1 MTSLFVDRRDV
12 HLQLDGGALV
22 FRENGQRIGAVPLAP
37 ITRVFLRGNVTLE
50 ASLLGKL
57 GEGGAGVVILSGK
70 QARPRLMLSR
80 PHNDARRR
88 VAQVRLS
95 LDDTFCLAFSRQLI
109 QTKIERQCEWF
120 EQLRHHYL
128 HARYELSHAISL
140 LQESLQK
147 INQTSSLASLRGVEG
162 AAASAYFAG
171 LRAVVPESLG
181 FKNRN
186 RRPPRDPFNALLSLS
201 YTLAGSE
208 IALALHGA
216 GLDPAIGYYH
226 QLSFGRHSLAC
237 DLLETVRPL
246 VDRFCLQL
254 VARQTLTKDHFSQS
268 AAGCLLGKAGHAHYY
283 NACEEY
289 ANPRAA
295 ASATACK
302 TCSRPSPSPPRQA
315 AFTGA
320 ACPKP
325 GKTTPPC
332 FRATKAATETSTKT
346 ATRPARALPTP
357 SAALTAQTNPAP
369 RQPPQTANPG
379 LSSESLPDKRPS
391 HQKQERIHRAEM
403 PPHAHFTK
411 TSCY

>member
-70 QARPRLMLSR
+70 QARPSLMLSR

-109 QTKIERQCEWF
+109 QSEIERQCEWF

-226 QLSFGRHSLAC
+226 QLSFGRHSFAC

-254 VARQTLTKDHFSQS
+254 GARQTLTKDHFSQS

-302 TCSRPSPSPPRQA
+302 TCSRPSPPPCPR
-315 AFTGA
+315 
-320 ACPKP
+320 PKP
-325 GKTTPPC
+325 KKTTTHELRIPHLL
-332 FRATKAATETSTKT
+332 RHQ
-346 ATRPARALPTP
+346 L
-357 SAALTAQTNPAP
+357 PAP
-369 RQPPQTANPG
+369 PLAHPPLPAAPG
-379 LSSESLPDKRPS
+379 
-391 HQKQERIHRAEM
+391 HRAAILRL
-403 PPHAHFTK
+403 PL
-411 TSCY
+411 

>member
-70 QARPRLMLSR
+70 QARPSLMLSR

-120 EQLRHHYL
+120 EQLRQHYL

-268 AAGCLLGKAGHAHYY
+268 AAGCLLGKAGRAHYY
-283 NACEEY
+283 NAYEEY
-289 ANPRAA
+289 TDPLRR
-295 ASATACK
+295 SI
-302 TCSRPSPSPPRQA
+302 SHSVQDLLQA
-315 AFTGA
+315 IA
-320 ACPKP
+320 P
-325 GKTTPPC
+325 
-332 FRATKAATETSTKT
+332 
-346 ATRPARALPTP
+346 ALP
-357 SAALTAQTNPAP
+357 
-369 RQPPQTANPG
+369 PP
-379 LSSESLPDKRPS
+379 E
-391 HQKQERIHRAEM
+391 AEEDDY
-403 PPHAHFTK
+403 T
-411 TSCY
+411 